1 MFSVK
6 YDEALYLVDRTR
18 INSVFYNVDLC
29 WKLAV
34 NYPECWRVYI
44 VILVKDVQ
52 IDGVGECHIVQF
64 HLRLVLYLDVV
75 PTFGDDKISKFLNF
89 FSGVGK
95 VVILPE
101 YDGRD
106 LVPLITVGW

>member
-18 INSVFYNVDLC
+18 INSIFYNVDLC

-89 FSGVGK
+89 F
-95 VVILPE
+95 LE
-101 YDGRD
+101 WER
-106 LVPLITVGW
+106 